1 MAHMFLFV
9 CRGGGEGGGG
19 GIRVSVV
26 PSPMNQNTFFSLLE
40 LGSLP

>member
-9 CRGGGEGGGG
+9 CRGGGEGGG
-19 GIRVSVV
+19 IRVSVV
-26 PSPMNQNTFFSLLE
+26 PSPMNQNIFFSLLE